1 MVITRLLKFGVAM
14 LFVFCVT
21 LRAQSIESLMNQG
34 QELLS
39 RGAYSQA
46 VSAFRKIVSRETDNF
61 EAQFN
66 LAFAYL
72 QWGRN
77 SNAVDE
83 FKKALRY
90 HSQNSEVW
98 SNLAIAYENLGKGDL
113 AIGALYKAVQYN
125 PQNITARMNLAA
137 MYGNVN
143 RFKDAI
149 VQYKKVVAIDNTNE
163 DALTNLSKC
172 LISVG
177 QFSEAKVF
185 LQQVIAA
192 NPNSGDAHWELG
204 NIAWNKEK
212 NVDMGIKEY
221 RLAIAVQPSGTA
233 FYESLASALEAK
245 GEKGEAVEVLK
256 KSLVFTDDALR
267 KEKTQARID
276 RIETGDTKKGN
287 TTDGSDT
294 PKLTTKSQIN
304 DLKSELR
311 TKEVRQSETIETAP
325 VDVMGD
331 INDLETEDTEPFD
344 LKGEAKKRAAQ

>member
-1 MVITRLLKFGVAM
+1 MVITRLLKFSVAM

-21 LRAQSIESLMNQG
+21 LRAESIESLMNQG

-46 VSAFRKIVSRETDNF
+46 VTAFRQIVSRERDNF

-66 LAFAYL
+66 LGFAYL

-83 FKKALRY
+83 FKTALGY
-90 HSQNSEVW
+90 QPQSSEVW
-98 SNLAIAYENLGKGDL
+98 SNLAIAYENLGKSDL
-113 AIGALYKAVQYN
+113 AIGALYKAVQYD
-125 PQNITARMNLAA
+125 PQNSTARMNLAA
-137 MYGNVN
+137 MYANAN
-143 RFKDAI
+143 RFKEAI
-149 VQYKKVVAIDNTNE
+149 AQYKKVVAIDNTNE

-177 QFSEAKVF
+177 QFSEAKEY
-185 LQQVIAA
+185 LQQVLAA

-204 NIAWNKEK
+204 NIARDKEK
-212 NVDMGIKEY
+212 DIDKGIKEY

-233 FYESLASALEAK
+233 FYESLASALESK

-267 KEKTQARID
+267 KEKIQARID
-276 RIETGDTKKGN
+276 RIETGDTKKG
-287 TTDGSDT
+287 DGVNGSNT

-311 TKEVRQSETIETAP
+311 TKEVRQSETVETAP

-331 INDLETEDTEPFD
+331 LNDLETEEAAPLD
-344 LKGEAKKRAAQ
+344 LKSEAKKRAAQ